1 MALWCNIITYIHT
14 LLQITSSFQVKNDD
28 ENGIANNNAA
38 EKDDFKAKSRVQS
51 LDTFRGITIALMIF
65 VNDGAG
71 GYWFFE
77 HATWNGL
84 CVADLV
90 FPW

>member
-1 MALWCNIITYIHT
+1 MDVN
-14 LLQITSSFQVKNDD
+14 SN
-28 ENGIANNNAA
+28 
-38 EKDDFKAKSRVQS
+38 EKDGKNEEESGQKKARVRS

-71 GYWFFE
+71 GYWWME

-84 CVADLV
+84 GVADLV

>member
-1 MALWCNIITYIHT
+1 MKEKESQQEDNAKPAKKR
-14 LLQITSSFQVKNDD
+14 VK
-28 ENGIANNNAA
+28 
-38 EKDDFKAKSRVQS
+38 S
-51 LDTFRGITIALMIF
+51 LDTFRGISIALMIF

-71 GYWFFE
+71 GYYFME

-84 CVADLV
+84 YVADLA

>member
-1 MALWCNIITYIHT
+1 MKQKEAAAQENNP
-14 LLQITSSFQVKNDD
+14 SAKKRVK
-28 ENGIANNNAA
+28 
-38 EKDDFKAKSRVQS
+38 S
-51 LDTFRGITIALMIF
+51 LDTFRGISIALMIF

-71 GYWFFE
+71 GYYFME

-84 CVADLV
+84 YVADLA

>member
-1 MALWCNIITYIHT
+1 L
-14 LLQITSSFQVKNDD
+14 
-28 ENGIANNNAA
+28 
-38 EKDDFKAKSRVQS
+38 RS

-65 VNDGAG
+65 VNDAAG
-71 GYWFFE
+71 GYWFME

-84 CVADLV
+84 QVADLA